1 MLISS
6 ASRCSPVP
14 LTTSLDRKAIR
25 SLTVPQAQSPEPLLY
40 YPTTDELFKMGL

>member
-1 MLISS
+1 MLTSP

-14 LTTSLDRKAIR
+14 LTASPDRKATR
-25 SLTVPQAQSPEPLLY
+25 SLTVPQAQSLEPPLY